1 MAWSQLRDRTGD
13 RYGLL
18 TVISRAA
25 SDGKKTQWLVKCE
38 CGAEVIKSVIFF
50 NNGGRQCG
58 KSCPLGVHVKHG
70 QTTHT
75 TKRKEYVA
83 WADIKRRCFNTA
95 APNYARYGGRGITLC
110 AEWVDNFSAFFA
122 HVGPAPEGKRMSI
135 DRIDNNGNYEPGNVR
150 WATPSEQLKN
160 REPYKWKK

>member
-38 CGAEVIKSVIFF
+38 CGAEVIKSVVFF

-58 KSCPLGVHVKHG
+58 KSCPLGVHVRHG

-75 TKRKEYVA
+75 TKSKEYAA
-83 WADIKRRCFNTA
+83 WVDIKRRCFNPA

-122 HVGPAPEGKRMSI
+122 HVGPAPEGKRM
-135 DRIDNNGNYEPGNVR
+135 
-150 WATPSEQLKN
+150 
-160 REPYKWKK
+160 